1 MSYIFTV
8 SKYIYKFFAKIK
20 KSRLKVFN
28 CFPQNGYIID
38 FQKDYTYAFKIVKLS
53 ILFILTHLILI
64 ETNLKTCILKVKG
77 NSKVNSGKIIQ

>member
-53 ILFILTHLILI
+53 ILFIRTHLILI
-64 ETNLKTCILKVKG
+64 GTNLKLAFWKLKEAVK
-77 NSKVNSGKIIQ
+77 SIVVK

>member
-28 CFPQNGYIID
+28 CFPQNGYTID

-53 ILFILTHLILI
+53 ILFIRTHLILI
-64 ETNLKTCILKVKG
+64 GTNLKLAFWKLKEAVK
-77 NSKVNSGKIIQ
+77 SIVVK